1 MSVRRDR
8 RKARS
13 RGRTASPVLVS
24 MRERNAGSRSLY
36 HQDVAD
42 RPIDR
47 EAWAALIGALID
59 SETKGKKATFARL
72 VGVDPK
78 TIGHW
83 LAGAV
88 DVSEQSVR
96 RVATATGRPPMDL
109 LVAVGYYRQE
119 EVSRPTPTESEA
131 EIDEVI
137 ELVATD
143 DKLSPRAKKQI
154 IDLILARRD
163 RERAAER
170 DEVQRLIDA
179 FKDGS

>member
-1 MSVRRDR
+1 M
-8 RKARS
+8 
-13 RGRTASPVLVS
+13 
-24 MRERNAGSRSLY
+24 
-36 HQDVAD
+36 
-42 RPIDR
+42 
-47 EAWAALIGALID
+47 
-59 SETKGKKATFARL
+59 
-72 VGVDPK
+72 
-78 TIGHW
+78 
-83 LAGAV
+83 
-88 DVSEQSVR
+88 
-96 RVATATGRPPMDL
+96 
-109 LVAVGYYRQE
+109 
-119 EVSRPTPTESEA
+119 SRPTPTESEA